1 MKKHKSLSEFIIQI
15 YGLSNKVH
23 ELNFNIKDEFF
34 ESFEGSVVERGAFY
48 VSVSLDR
55 TETMITLEIVIKGI
69 AHLECDRSLEGFDF
83 PIETEER
90 VIYKYGDSYE
100 EIDDALFVIPFGTE
114 SIDLSA
120 VIYELISVE
129 IPMKKLHPKF
139 QDEEES
145 EDEDEE
151 LEMVYSS
158 GDSEDEEEEK
168 KTVEEVDP
176 RWSKLK
182 DLNNK

>member
-1 MKKHKSLSEFIIQI
+1 MNKDKNQSPYIIHI

-23 ELNFNIKDEFF
+23 KLDFDVEDSFFNAF
-34 ESFEGSVVERGAFY
+34 ESSFVKRGVFK
-48 VSVSLDR
+48 VNVSLDR
-55 TETMITLEIVIKGI
+55 ADTMITLSVHINGVAK
-69 AHLECDRSLEGFDF
+69 LECDRSLEEFDF
-83 PIETEER
+83 PIDVEER
-90 VIYKYGDSYE
+90 VIYKYGESYE
-100 EIDDALFVIPFGTE
+100 EVDDTLFVIPFGAE

-120 VIYELISVE
+120 IIYDLISVE

-145 EDEDEE
+145 EDE

-158 GDSEDEEEEK
+158 DDFEEDEGEQSPEENQII
-168 KTVEEVDP
+168 DP